1 MIHFASVFSG
11 VFGSRLRGL
20 FLLLCLP
27 FVATAEN
34 KIELTENFYKLTFN
48 EESGVYTKEEVEAV
62 KPGDLV
68 ELDIK
73 ATNIGG
79 NVARNVELVNTVPTG
94 SARMV
99 EGSLTVDEQLAEVRL
114 SRNGD
119 TYFPAAVEIPAED
132 IRYVKWVIYELEPA
146 ASLSLSY
153 RLRVS
158 GGQPTTPA
166 VEEKPQPVPT
176 PAPEVEEE
184 ASEEE
189 PPAASDSEEEVI
201 LPPLPPAE

>member
-1 MIHFASVFSG
+1 MIHFATVFSG
-11 VFGSRLRGL
+11 VSGSRLRAL
-20 FLLLCLP
+20 LLLLCLP
-27 FVATAEN
+27 LVATAEN
-34 KIELTENFYKLTFN
+34 KIELTENFFKLTFN

-79 NVARNVELVNTVPTG
+79 NVAKNVELVNTVPTG
-94 SARMV
+94 SAQMV
-99 EGSLTVDEQLAEVRL
+99 DGSITVDQHLAEVRL
-114 SRNGD
+114 SRDGD

-158 GGQPTTPA
+158 GGQPTAAPA
-166 VEEKPQPVPT
+166 VEEKPQPVP
-176 PAPEVEEE
+176 APEEEE
-184 ASEEE
+184 VSEETEE
-189 PPAASDSEEEVI
+189 PPAADTEEEVI